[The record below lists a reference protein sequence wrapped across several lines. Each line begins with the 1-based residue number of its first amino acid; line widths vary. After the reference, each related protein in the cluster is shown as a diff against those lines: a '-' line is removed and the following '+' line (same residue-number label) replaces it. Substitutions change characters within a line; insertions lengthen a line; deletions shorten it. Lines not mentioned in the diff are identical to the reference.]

1 MMLRLRTVVS
11 ACWMVAAVSTAQ
23 GLVAAVSTAQGFDF
37 GLPTDGVKSRWET
50 FERWAGCG
58 YGDGYHACRERPD
71 GCGDSLPIRP
81 QLAAGRSGGGCSGC
95 DGYAAPSFHGSP
107 CDGSV
112 GCDGPSILRP
122 RPLGGELMCG
132 EVIGPADAV
141 GGCCPAPAAKPAAC
155 DATSCD
161 GCDGADGYHQLLSE
175 VDSPASTVDLL
186 TRDAWEASVAAAE
199 TVPSYLRARA
209 TSAEIRMAQQR
220 ADEKVR
226 SLNR

>member
-1 MMLRLRTVVS
+1 MFRLPTVF
-11 ACWMVAAVSTAQ
+11 AAWLVVMTVPTAK
-23 GLVAAVSTAQGFDF
+23 GFDF

-58 YGDGYHACRERPD
+58 YGDGYHACRTRPD
-71 GCGDSLPIRP
+71 GCGNDLPIRP
-81 QLAAGRSGGGCSGC
+81 RLAGGRSGGCDGC
-95 DGYAAPSFHGSP
+95 DGYAAPSFRGSS
-107 CDGSV
+107 CDGAV
-112 GCDGPSILRP
+112 GCDGPSILRS
-122 RPLGGELMCG
+122 RPLGGDLICG
-132 EVIGPADAV
+132 EVIGPTHAI
-141 GGCCPAPAAKPAAC
+141 GGCCPGPAAKPAAC
-155 DATSCD
+155 DTPGCD
-161 GCDGADGYHQLLSE
+161 ASGCDGAGCDGSGGDGYHQLLSG

-209 TSAEIRMAQQR
+209 TSAEIRMAQER